1 MSMTEKDKWDHT
13 IGWDK
18 GCERMANPSLKQC
31 GAINPD
37 DGRRCLDHEG
47 HDGAHYSFN
56 GNHTGND
63 TWKTP
68 EETK

>member
-1 MSMTEKDKWDHT
+1 MSMPTKAEWNHT

-18 GCERMANPSLKQC
+18 VCDRLADASLRRCK
-31 GAINPD
+31 AINPD

-63 TWKTP
+63 TWETP
-68 EETK
+68 EDK